1 MELYGKREVTALPN
15 NFPIQQKDT
24 LFCKVK
30 CFMLF
35 FFKKNSLLLIG
46 EVIWQVSDSSFTNEL
61 HGKAKK
67 KN

>member
-24 LFCKVK
+24 LFCKVNY
-30 CFMLF
+30 FMLF
-35 FFKKNSLLLIG
+35 FLKKNSLLLIG